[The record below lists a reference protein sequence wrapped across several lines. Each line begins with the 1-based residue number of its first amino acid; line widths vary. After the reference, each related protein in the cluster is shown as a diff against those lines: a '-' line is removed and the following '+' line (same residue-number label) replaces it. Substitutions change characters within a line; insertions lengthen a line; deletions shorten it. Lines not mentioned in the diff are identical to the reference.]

1 MRMKRG
7 NSTMAR
13 TVYDKLRALQDVLS
27 RKFEVEREIQEIPKS
42 LATKTELLNRVKKS
56 SMDKGAGYQVALTQI
71 QDFTQKLADA
81 EQAREKYE
89 GQMDL
94 IKTQREY
101 EALDK
106 EIKEAT
112 EKEQTLRKEL
122 QREQSLS
129 EELKAAIEKE
139 EMMIKK
145 QEEDVKE
152 EQSKIKL
159 KIKEKNQELKKLQ
172 NEEKKITPGLDE
184 EILFKFER
192 IIKSKAGVGIV
203 SLSKGVCAGCYMILP
218 PQFVNTVRLGE
229 KVEFCPY
236 CSRILFYSDE
246 EEIESLETASLEE
259 EVEDEEEEEEE
270 QEEEASD
277 EEEEE
282 I

>member
-1 MRMKRG
+1 
-7 NSTMAR
+7 MAR

-27 RKFEVEREIQEIPKS
+27 RKFEVEKEILEIPKS

-56 SMDKGAGYQVALTQI
+56 SMDKAASHQGALTRI
-71 QDFTQKLADA
+71 EELTQKLTDA

-122 QREQSLS
+122 QREQGMA
-129 EELKAAIEKE
+129 EELKGSLEKE

-159 KIKEKNQELKKLQ
+159 KIKEKNQELKKLL

-203 SLSKGVCAGCYMILP
+203 SLAKGVCMGCYMILP

-246 EEIESLETASLEE
+246 EEEESLETAILEE
-259 EVEDEEEEEEE
+259 EAEEEEEEEEE
-270 QEEEASD
+270 QEEEAPED
-277 EEEEE
+277 EEEE

>member
-1 MRMKRG
+1 
-7 NSTMAR
+7 MAR
-13 TVYDKLRALQDVLS
+13 TVYDKLRALQEVLS
-27 RKFEVEREIQEIPKS
+27 RKFEVEKEILEIPKS

-56 SMDKGAGYQVALTQI
+56 YMDKSAGYQAVLARI
-71 QDFTQKLADA
+71 QELTQKLADA
-81 EQAREKYE
+81 ETSREKYE

-112 EKEQTLRKEL
+112 EKEQTLRKDL
-122 QREQSLS
+122 QREQGVE
-129 EELKAAIEKE
+129 EELKGALEKE

-159 KIKEKNQELKKLQ
+159 KVKEKNQELKKLQ

-192 IIKSKAGVGIV
+192 IIRSKSGVGIV
-203 SLSKGVCAGCYMILP
+203 SLSKGVCTGCYMILP
-218 PQFVNTVRLGE
+218 PQFVNTVHLGE

-236 CSRILFYSDE
+236 CSRILFYSE
-246 EEIESLETASLEE
+246 EEAEEGLETAIVEE
-259 EVEDEEEEEEE
+259 DSEEEEEEEEE
-270 QEEEASD
+270 QDEDSSED
-277 EEEEE
+277 EEEE